1 MTQVAIKPSS
11 LLVSGIG
18 VERIHNIN
26 LFKFTPELGDLLT
39 ELLDKKKADALTL
52 EESAEL
58 DAIGELDTIVSY
70 INAIIASQS
79 RPFPSL
85 RRTL

>member
-11 LLVSGIG
+11 LLVNGIR
-18 VERIHNIN
+18 VERIHNLN

-39 ELLDKKKADALTL
+39 ELLDKKKADTLTL

-70 INAIIASQS
+70 IKAIIAS
-79 RPFPSL
+79 
-85 RRTL
+85 

>member
-1 MTQVAIKPSS
+1 
-11 LLVSGIG
+11 LLKDYLLKS
-18 VERIHNIN
+18 N

-58 DAIGELDTIVSY
+58 DAIGVLDTIVSY
-70 INAIIASQS
+70 INAIITSQS
-79 RPFPSL
+79 RPFPAL
-85 RRTL
+85 RRNL